1 MSETP
6 AADDPLAD
14 ALLAARLF
22 LIAPAALGGMT
33 LRGGGPARDA
43 LLAALENAGLTT
55 RRLPSHVDDER
66 LLGGVDIAASLA
78 AGKAISQTGILAEA
92 ARARAALLVPMAE
105 RMPDALAGKLSQVFD
120 CAGESAPNGLILLDD
135 GIDPEEA
142 PPSSV
147 AERLAFH
154 LDLSHSQFHGSAT
167 LLPASKATPLSQV
180 DTLSEDALT
189 ALTQTAAAFGIHTVR
204 PLLFAQTAAR
214 AHASL
219 FGRSETSE
227 QDLKAAVRL
236 VLAPRA
242 LQLPQMSEDEPE
254 PPPQMPED
262 QPQNDEPADNSDPGE
277 RDLDDILVEA
287 AQAAIPAD
295 LLAQLTSG
303 KAKRQAQGSGAGQ
316 KRKSALRGKPLGTR
330 PGLPRGGAR
339 LALVDSLRAAAPW
352 QPLRRRERTGAGG
365 EDSGAIIMRKG
376 DLRMKRF
383 EERMGKVT
391 IFCVDASGSAAAA
404 RLAEAK
410 GAVELMLAQV
420 YVTRSEV
427 ALVAFRGESAE
438 LLLPPTRSL
447 TRARRALAEL
457 PGGGGTPLASGLNIA
472 RELADMIA
480 ARGRTPSLVVLTDG
494 RGNIAA
500 DGSPGRAQASE
511 DAKAAAKA
519 IFSAGYEGLVIDIAA
534 RPGPHA
540 PELAKAMGAR
550 FLALPMADAKMLHK
564 AISAATTASAQNTKT
579 AA

>member
-1 MSETP
+1 MSETS

-43 LLAALENAGLTT
+43 LLAALKSAGLTM
-55 RRLPSHVDDER
+55 RKLPAHVDDER

-78 AGKAISQTGILAEA
+78 AGKAISQAGILTEA
-92 ARARAALLVPMAE
+92 ACARAALLVPMAE

-142 PPSSV
+142 PRLSLT
-147 AERLAFH
+147 ERLAFQV
-154 LDLSHSQFHGSAT
+154 DLSQSQFHGTAI
-167 LLPASKATPLSQV
+167 LPPASKGIPLSQV
-180 DTLSEDALT
+180 DTLSEEALT
-189 ALTQTAAAFGIHTVR
+189 ALTQTAAAFDIHTVR
-204 PLLFAQTAAR
+204 PLLFAQTTAR

-219 FGRSETSE
+219 FGRSEVSE

-242 LQLPQMSEDEPE
+242 LHLPQTSENEPE
-254 PPPQMPED
+254 PPPETPKD
-262 QPQNDEPADNSDPGE
+262 QPQNDKSADNSDPGE

-303 KAKRQAQGSGAGQ
+303 KAKRPAQGSGAGQ
-316 KRKSALRGKPLGTR
+316 KRKSALRGKPLGIR

-339 LALVDSLRAAAPW
+339 LALVDSLRAAVPW
-352 QPLRRRERTGAGG
+352 QPMRRRERVGAGG

-376 DLRMKRF
+376 DLRVKRF

-472 RELADMIA
+472 HELADMIA

-511 DAKAAAKA
+511 DAQAAAKA
-519 IFSAGYEGLVIDIAA
+519 IHSAGYEGLVIDIAA

-540 PELAKAMGAR
+540 PELAKTMGAR

-564 AISAATTASAQNTKT
+564 AISAATTANAQNTKT